1 MNKLRQIVADVLLVS
16 PEEVRASTSFRDFP
30 QWDSAAHID
39 IILSL
44 EEAYGVAFTPEEMT
58 SMASVGGLG
67 ELLRNKGVP
76 IE

>member
-1 MNKLRQIVADVLLVS
+1 MNKLRQIVADVLLVA

-44 EEAYGVAFTPEEMT
+44 EDEYGVTFTPEEMI
-58 SMASVGGLG
+58 SMASVGALG